1 MAVGIKELKAGNAY
15 TENGNLYLCLFNQQN
30 KQGRLSGKYM
40 VKRKDIKTGSITEV
54 SYNPTQSIELA
65 HIDKK
70 KMTYSYND
78 GNGSCVFMDMETYE
92 TIEIPEENLK
102 WELNFLLEGN
112 EADVT
117 LFEGQVLGVSLPANV
132 VMQVTECEQAV
143 RGNTARAA
151 TKTATLQTGWQIK
164 VPLFLEEGEM
174 VQVDTETGEYKGRA

>member
-1 MAVGIKELKAGNAY
+1 MAVGIKELKAGNVY

-40 VKRKDIKTGSITEV
+40 VKRKDMKTGSITEI

-65 HIDKK
+65 QIDKK

-92 TIEIPEENLK
+92 TIEIPEENLE
-102 WELNFLLEGN
+102 WELHFLIEGN

-117 LFEGQVLGVSLPANV
+117 LHEGQVLGVALPASV
-132 VMQVTECEQAV
+132 ALEITDCENAV
-143 RGNTARAA
+143 KGNTARAA
-151 TKTATLQTGWQIK
+151 LKNAVLQTGWQIK
-164 VPLFLEEGEM
+164 VPLFIEQGEI
-174 VQVDTETGEYKGRA
+174 VNVDTETGEYKGRA